1 MLGRVPRV
9 GKARGVDGRLR
20 LLRCVAV
27 MVHVLVVDEVVWT
40 AESSWGVFNVVV
52 INVAR
57 PFLFFLFFGTWL
69 FWPHFRRDVL
79 HRSNFFLDEHRWS
92 LMVVVCGV
100 LAGVIA
106 AGVAL
111 LILGCSG

>member
-1 MLGRVPRV
+1 
-9 GKARGVDGRLR
+9 
-20 LLRCVAV
+20 

-40 AESSWGVFNVVV
+40 AESSWGVFNVLV

-69 FWPHFRRDVL
+69 FWPQFRRDVL
-79 HRSNFFLDEHRWS
+79 NRSHFFLDEHWRS
-92 LMVVVCGV
+92 LVVAVCGV
-100 LAGVIA
+100 LGSVIA